1 MGHEE
6 LVDFC
11 QKYKRVF
18 CYGAGKYAMTVRA
31 FLAEQKIDLE
41 RFIVTTKGQNS
52 VFMGLPVNNVFDV
65 LPVGDDVGIVIGV
78 GETKHDEI
86 KDTLHQYGVNNYFAV
101 DKNCFTDIDQH
112 TQYDKQWHNHDR
124 KVCVL
129 LYHRVCDLPLDVWG
143 LAISPEVF
151 EQHIRFYKENY
162 NILRFDDD
170 WSNVQEPSL
179 VITFDDGYEDNLQ
192 YALPILEKYH
202 VPATV
207 FVSSG
212 NIGTDKEFWWDEL
225 ERIIFYNNKDEYYFK
240 ANGECL
246 PLSTYEEKEKACQR
260 IRLYIK
266 KLLPEAREDF
276 LKKMMSE
283 LEAERLPRTINRTV
297 NEKGLR
303 VLASSPYITIGG
315 HTVTHNML
323 SAESPERQEWEIRT
337 SKSKIEEIIDDEIKV
352 FSYPFGGFD
361 DINEY
366 SIESVRKAGYKRAAT
381 TFVGL
386 AGKETEPYIIPRN
399 CIPFYHEKRN
409 LKKQMRRMY
418 ALL

>member
-143 LAISPEVF
+143 LAISPKVF

-162 NILRFDDD
+162 NILRYDDM
-170 WSNVQEPSL
+170 
-179 VITFDDGYEDNLQ
+179 
-192 YALPILEKYH
+192 
-202 VPATV
+202 
-207 FVSSG
+207 
-212 NIGTDKEFWWDEL
+212 EF
-225 ERIIFYNNKDEYYFK
+225 I
-240 ANGECL
+240 
-246 PLSTYEEKEKACQR
+246 
-260 IRLYIK
+260 
-266 KLLPEAREDF
+266 DF
-276 LKKMMSE
+276 TTK
-283 LEAERLPRTINRTV
+283 AERCEKNIQASPEIQMKTLGRHGVVKNGFHLQEIENLTLYPVPVLHGMV
-297 NEKGLR
+297 NE
-303 VLASSPYITIGG
+303 VP
-315 HTVTHNML
+315 
-323 SAESPERQEWEIRT
+323 IRSDIAFSIHHYAGT
-337 SKSKIEEIIDDEIKV
+337 WVPKV
-352 FSYPFGGFD
+352 
-361 DINEY
+361 
-366 SIESVRKAGYKRAAT
+366 
-381 TFVGL
+381 
-386 AGKETEPYIIPRN
+386 
-399 CIPFYHEKRN
+399 
-409 LKKQMRRMY
+409 
-418 ALL
+418 